1 MTAKNFAPSLEE
13 LIWELWHIQKKVF
26 NKSLYSR
33 EMKVHK
39 VKCIILKMLA
49 KIPMLKE
56 MDMLLMVLAKDK
68 RQTFGNSKPRV
79 VQNIISNNNRHIKYG
94 MLTNKTTKKIN
105 LL

>member
-1 MTAKNFAPSLEE
+1 
-13 LIWELWHIQKKVF
+13 
-26 NKSLYSR
+26 
-33 EMKVHK
+33 
-39 VKCIILKMLA
+39 
-49 KIPMLKE
+49 